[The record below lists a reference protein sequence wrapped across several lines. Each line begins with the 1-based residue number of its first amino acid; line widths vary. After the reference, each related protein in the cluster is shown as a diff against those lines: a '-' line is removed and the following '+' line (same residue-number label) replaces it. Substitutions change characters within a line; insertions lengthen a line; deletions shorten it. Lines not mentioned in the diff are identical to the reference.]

1 MIRSFLITLVGA
13 VFLQFAMPA
22 LSKVEDFPS
31 VSILLPANVRSETV
45 QIAYQLRGPFG
56 GYSMYTEPRRDLRAY
71 AIPASVE
78 GKAATEIR
86 TIVYATGCEIQT
98 FVITLAEDSRVQQEF
113 ICEPVRS
120 VTLSGFVP
128 NQLVSAGNAEL
139 RITYSAYWAHQF
151 FSIADGPVVEFKL
164 ATLRPDA
171 NGAFQ
176 VDLPCFRTHSDGSA
190 VGQQASLSLALA
202 DAKTWNRLSPNLI
215 PEEVQLRAEEHNLR
229 IQTYY
234 TSGLKFVPDPSWVRP

>member
-1 MIRSFLITLVGA
+1 MNEGRIVATPIASRQHSTQVNRRRPMIRSFLITLVGA

-176 VDLPCFRTHSDGSA
+176 VDLPCFRHSFGWICCWA
-190 VGQQASLSLALA
+190 AGQSEPRLGRRQNLEQALA
-202 DAKTWNRLSPNLI
+202 EFNT
-215 PEEVQLRAEEHNLR
+215 
-229 IQTYY
+229 
-234 TSGLKFVPDPSWVRP
+234 